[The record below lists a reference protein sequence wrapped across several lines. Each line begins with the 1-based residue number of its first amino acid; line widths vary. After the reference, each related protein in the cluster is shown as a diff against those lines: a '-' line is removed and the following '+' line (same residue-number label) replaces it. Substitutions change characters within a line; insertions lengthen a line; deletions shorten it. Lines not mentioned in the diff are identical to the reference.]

1 MANDALQEALQLLHE
16 SKWAKLCVLLHQLKN
31 RQPDCWRMIQEVLF
45 RHASNHRQLYT
56 LATVIQCS
64 IKPELSF
71 CYVLI
76 PGLSDL
82 DKQ

>member
-1 MANDALQEALQLLHE
+1 MAERALQEALQLLYE
-16 SKWAKLCVLLHQLKN
+16 SQWARLCILLHHLKN
-31 RQPDCWRMIQEVLF
+31 EKPNEWQTTQEALF

-56 LATVIQCS
+56 LATVVQCS
-64 IKPELSF
+64 IKPDLSS

-82 DKQ
+82 DKH

>member
-1 MANDALQEALQLLHE
+1 MASDALQEALQLLHE
-16 SKWAKLCVLLHQLKN
+16 SKWAKLCVLLHRLKN
-31 RQPDCWRMIQEVLF
+31 EQPNSWQMIQEVLF

-56 LATVIQCS
+56 LATTVECS
-64 IKPELSF
+64 IKLELSS

-82 DKQ
+82 DK